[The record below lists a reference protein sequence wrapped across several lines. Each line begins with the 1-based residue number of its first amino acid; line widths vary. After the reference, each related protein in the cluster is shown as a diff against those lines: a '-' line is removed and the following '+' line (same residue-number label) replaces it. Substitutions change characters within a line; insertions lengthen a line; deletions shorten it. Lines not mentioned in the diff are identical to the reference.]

1 MSPSLESWLRPTSVR
16 PAALGLLAAVCL
28 AGAAVA
34 EAPAREVLAR
44 DMPARDVLARDVRAR
59 DVLARD
65 VLARDVLARD
75 MEKLFESRVRPL
87 LVEKCQGCHGEK
99 IAEAGLRL
107 DTRRS
112 LLAGGDDG
120 PVVEPGD
127 AAKSRLVAAVRRVGD
142 MAMPPDE

>member
-34 EAPAREVLAR
+34 EAPAR
-44 DMPARDVLARDVRAR
+44 DMPARDVLAR